1 MLAPPLGCGIH
12 AKAVSDILAVN
23 IVIHHVLLQ
32 KLDGCRGL
40 KHERDTETNKKTHG
54 VELIIRLCHEAVRES
69 AIHPYSFDRI
79 RASVCLQVWC

>member
-12 AKAVSDILAVN
+12 AKAVFDILAVN

-40 KHERDTETNKKTHG
+40 KHERDTETNKKHT
-54 VELIIRLCHEAVRES
+54 VLN
-69 AIHPYSFDRI
+69 
-79 RASVCLQVWC
+79 